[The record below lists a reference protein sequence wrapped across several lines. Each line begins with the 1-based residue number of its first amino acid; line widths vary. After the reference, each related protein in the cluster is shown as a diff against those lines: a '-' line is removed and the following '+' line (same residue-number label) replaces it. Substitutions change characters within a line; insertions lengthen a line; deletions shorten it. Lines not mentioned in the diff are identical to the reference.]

1 MKNNKIFHITIFAY
15 FVIVGAFHFIRLA
28 LDWKIIL
35 VTSQK
40 DYSLNTLVSALCFL
54 FSAFMIYWVYKQKK
68 KDNKIEVRNIEEVD
82 N

>member
-1 MKNNKIFHITIFAY
+1 MKNNKIFHLTIVVYFIT
-15 FVIVGAFHFIRLA
+15 VGAFHFIRLA

-40 DYSLNTLVSALCFL
+40 DYPLNTLASALCFL
-54 FSAFMIYWVYKQKK
+54 FSAFMVYWVYKQKK
-68 KDNKIEVRNIEEVD
+68 QDKKIEVKNIEEID